1 VLPTHHV
8 LRGVPLP
15 AGQHTVALRY
25 DPLSLRVGL
34 WISGF
39 AAVAMLT
46 GFVVAV
52 WARVARR

>member
-1 VLPTHHV
+1 

-25 DPLSLRVGL
+25 EPLSLRVGL